1 MMAIMTKKI
10 TIGIGNK
17 KRENK
22 MNMVIVLILF
32 GMFINGALG
41 WANMLFWCKDLIS
54 DKELHQNEKT
64 ILFYGSLLI
73 ILTILCA
80 ILF

>member
-1 MMAIMTKKI
+1 
-10 TIGIGNK
+10 
-17 KRENK
+17 
-22 MNMVIVLILF
+22 MNIASALILF

-41 WANMLFWCKDLIS
+41 WANILFWCKNFIS
-54 DKELHQNEKT
+54 DKEEHKNENI